1 LEIIFGFGFRD
12 KQIPLNCC
20 SREKKGKEGI
30 LEGAQVQHETGTVKR
45 RRWPAAG
52 S

>member
-1 LEIIFGFGFRD
+1 LEIIFGFGLRD

-30 LEGAQVQHETGTVKR
+30 
-45 RRWPAAG
+45 
-52 S
+52 